1 MFESNTYDA
10 IMQRIMEKMPSNVAK
25 DEGSFL
31 YTAAGPVSS
40 EHEQIYAAMDNLL
53 LQSFVQTASMD
64 NLKIIASAYGITPH
78 EATPAIWSAV
88 VAPAAMS
95 TRIGSRFNCGDIN
108 LVTTGQVSE
117 GVWELTCEEAGA
129 AGNVLNYDLVPIEYV
144 YGLEKI
150 VLYEQIESGS
160 DAESEEEF
168 RKRILFHLQ
177 KPASSGNIYNYIEW
191 AMSVEGV
198 GAAKCIPVWNGPGTV
213 KVVIV
218 DSAKRAAT
226 SALVNEVAA
235 YIETQRPIGAT
246 VTVSSGTELVINA
259 KATVSIKSGYV
270 LATVQNSFKSNLSD
284 FLNENAFEIDKLSM
298 SEVGRILKNTE
309 GIQDYSYNTLR
320 LNDGNSDIDLS
331 NEQVAVIGSIL
342 LEVSA

>member
-10 IMQRIMEKMPSNVAK
+10 IMQRTMEKMPSNVAK

-117 GVWELTCEEAGA
+117 GVWELT
-129 AGNVLNYDLVPIEYV
+129 
-144 YGLEKI
+144 
-150 VLYEQIESGS
+150 
-160 DAESEEEF
+160 
-168 RKRILFHLQ
+168 
-177 KPASSGNIYNYIEW
+177 
-191 AMSVEGV
+191 
-198 GAAKCIPVWNGPGTV
+198 
-213 KVVIV
+213 
-218 DSAKRAAT
+218 
-226 SALVNEVAA
+226 
-235 YIETQRPIGAT
+235 
-246 VTVSSGTELVINA
+246 
-259 KATVSIKSGYV
+259 
-270 LATVQNSFKSNLSD
+270 
-284 FLNENAFEIDKLSM
+284 
-298 SEVGRILKNTE
+298 
-309 GIQDYSYNTLR
+309 
-320 LNDGNSDIDLS
+320 
-331 NEQVAVIGSIL
+331 
-342 LEVSA
+342 